1 MYDYTDNYPD
11 NQRYNSENDGY
22 QPTGWQQ
29 SLDTP
34 PSHNTKKSHRRGG
47 AGRAIAL
54 FLCCTLIGTGAGVGG
69 AALYMSQYD
78 TTAATTTV
86 ATTSALT
93 ATTSTASSSSGST
106 TLVTSAS
113 SGTTLT
119 ADQLYAA
126 NIASCVGITISGTT
140 TNAFGQVSTT
150 AASGSGFVL
159 TADGYIVTNHH
170 VISDAVDNDQM
181 AIEVSF
187 EDGSSYSATLIG
199 YEADNDIALLKI
211 EATDLQPVSLGDSDE
226 IVVGET
232 VYAIGNPLGE
242 LTFSL
247 TDGLISATDR
257 LIATDDD
264 TTMNMMQTNTAIN
277 PGNSGGPLFNS
288 AGQLIGITT
297 AKYSTSSSGTT
308 VEGLGFAIP
317 INDVIDILSDLMN
330 YGYVT
335 GKPYMG
341 VQITSVSTEAQY
353 YGIAAG
359 AYVSYVAPGGA
370 ADVAGLQSGDIITA
384 IDDTV
389 VDSSSALTAAITAYR
404 AGDTALLSVT
414 RDNQQITLSITFDE
428 KNDTTEAANTG
439 VTTEPEVETQTP
451 STGSTTLPD
460 SSSRFPGR

>member
-1 MYDYTDNYPD
+1 MYDYSDNE
-11 NQRYNSENDGY
+11 RYNSENDGY
-22 QPTGWQQ
+22 QPTGWQPP
-29 SLDTP
+29 LEIPPTP
-34 PSHNTKKSHRRGG
+34 PSHNKKKPHRRGG

-54 FLCCTLIGTGAGVGG
+54 FLCCSLIGTGAGVGG
-69 AALYMSQYD
+69 AALYMSQYPSTD
-78 TTAATTTV
+78 TTTTV
-86 ATTSALT
+86 VASTALT
-93 ATTSTASSSSGST
+93 ASTATASSSGST
-106 TLVTSAS
+106 NLVTSAS
-113 SGTTLT
+113 SGQVLT

-181 AIEVSF
+181 SIEVSF
-187 EDGSSYSATLIG
+187 EDGSSYAATLVG

-211 EATDLQPVSLGDSDE
+211 DATDLQPVSLGDSDE

-359 AYVSYVAPGGA
+359 AYVSYVAPDGA
-370 ADVAGLQSGDIITA
+370 ADAAGLQSGDIITA
-384 IDDTV
+384 IDGTV

-404 AGDTALLSVT
+404 AGDTAQLSVT

-428 KNDTTEAANTG
+428 KNDDTEAANTG
-439 VTTEPEVETQTP
+439 VTTTVPEVETP
-451 STGSTTLPD
+451 STGSTTPD
-460 SSSRFPGR
+460 TSSRFPGR

>member
-1 MYDYTDNYPD
+1 MYDYSDNE
-11 NQRYNSENDGY
+11 RYNSENDGY
-22 QPTGWQQ
+22 QPTGWQPPLEI
-29 SLDTP
+29 SPTP
-34 PSHNTKKSHRRGG
+34 PSHNKKKPHRRGG